1 VRLPPMVGARVR
13 DRDGN
18 EGTVTAEA
26 VLSLVTVRRDDGSVY
41 SYWETE
47 LVVTEEDKGAGQ
59 KG

>member
-1 VRLPPMVGARVR
+1 MVGARVR